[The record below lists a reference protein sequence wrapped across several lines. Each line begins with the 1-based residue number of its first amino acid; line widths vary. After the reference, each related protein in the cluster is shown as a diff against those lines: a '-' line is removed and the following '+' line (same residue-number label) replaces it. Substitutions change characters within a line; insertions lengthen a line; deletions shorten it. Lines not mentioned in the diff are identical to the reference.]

1 MRGRLPVLLQTE
13 ANECGLA
20 SLAMIAAWHGR
31 CQSLAD
37 LRQKLPVSRKG
48 VTVRGL
54 VLMAESLGLISRPLK
69 LELEDLRHLQL
80 PCVLHW
86 DMDHF
91 VVLRSVG
98 RNSVV
103 IHDPAVG
110 ARKVSLREFGLRFT
124 GVAVEFDLLESPQ
137 PAADGQTTPRH
148 RPIEF
153 TRRHRRSFAQIIVL
167 TALLEIL
174 AILMPFMLQWTVDA
188 ALPSRAV
195 LAIDGLAIAF
205 GMLVLISGSIDV
217 ARGWL
222 VALVGAD
229 LNFSWSRRVLTHLLR
244 LPLEFFERRH
254 LGDIMTSFNSIMVLQ
269 RALTTGFIEAIVDGV
284 MAVGTLA
291 MMIHYN
297 VKGALIAMAAIGLYA
312 LLCTLLRAPLRQA
325 TAERIVQMAKQQSHF
340 LETLRGIQSVRLFAI
355 ASQRRSGWTRLA
367 GLQTNAEL
375 RVHGLNL
382 IHGTASRLIFNLL
395 RVALICLGAHS
406 ILEGHAT
413 IGTLFAFLAYLDQ
426 FMLRTTALIDR
437 VLEFAVLRL
446 HIERVD
452 DIVRAAPE
460 PPDPDTPGTI
470 ITELSLHPPS
480 IRVDRLTYAYGF
492 TEQPVLQDVSLE
504 IRPGECVAVVGPSG
518 CGKTTLV
525 KLMLGLLEPTSGE
538 ITISGVP
545 LGQMGRERLRA
556 MSATVMQED
565 QLFTGSLSDNIS
577 FFDPQPDQGRVRQCA
592 RQAAIH
598 DEIEAMPMGYYT
610 LVGEAGVGLSGG
622 QKQRIML
629 ARALYRQPK
638 LLVLD
643 EATSHLDIDSE
654 RSVNAAIRKL
664 DLTRIIVAHRPE
676 TIAMADRVIT
686 LGKGAIIG
694 KFEPAAA
701 IAGDDIAAID
711 AALGH

>member
-1 MRGRLPVLLQTE
+1 MKSRLPVLLQTE

-20 SLAMIAAWHGR
+20 SLAMIAASHGL
-31 CQSLAD
+31 CESIAD

-54 VLMAESLGLISRPLK
+54 VMMAESLGLISHPLK
-69 LELEDLRHLQL
+69 LELEDFRHLRL

-110 ARKVSLREFGLRFT
+110 ARKISLREFSRRFT
-124 GVAVEFDLLESPQ
+124 GVAVEFELSASPR
-137 PAADGQTTPRH
+137 PAADEQTTPRR
-148 RPIEF
+148 RPIEL
-153 TRRHRRSFAQIIVL
+153 TRKHRRSFAQIVAL

-174 AILMPFMLQWTVDA
+174 AILMPLMLQWTVDA
-188 ALPSRAV
+188 ALPSRTV

-205 GMLVLISGSIDV
+205 GLLVLVSGSIDV

-222 VALVGAD
+222 VALVGAE
-229 LNFSWSRRVLTHLLR
+229 LNFSWSRRVLAHLLR
-244 LPLEFFERRH
+244 LPLDYFERRH

-269 RALTTGFIEAIVDGV
+269 RAFTTGFMEAIVDGA
-284 MAVGTLA
+284 MALGTLA
-291 MMIHYN
+291 MMVHYN
-297 VKGALIAMAAIGLYA
+297 LTGALTAMAAIGIYA

-325 TAERIVQMAKQQSHF
+325 TAEQIVQMTKQQSHF

-355 ASQRRSGWTRLA
+355 AGQRQSGWTRLA

-375 RVHGLNL
+375 RVRGLTL
-382 IHGTASRLIFNLL
+382 THATASRIVFNLL
-395 RVALICLGAHS
+395 RVGLICLGAHS
-406 ILEGHAT
+406 ILDGNAT

-426 FMLRTTALIDR
+426 FVLRTTALIDR
-437 VLEFAVLRL
+437 ALEFAVLRL

-452 DIVRAAPE
+452 DIVQTTPE
-460 PPDPDTPGTI
+460 PADPQSPGTI
-470 ITELSLHPPS
+470 ITERSLHPPS
-480 IRVDRLTYAYGF
+480 IRVEGLTYAYGF
-492 TEQPVLQDVSLE
+492 SEQPVLQNVSLE
-504 IRPGECVAVVGPSG
+504 VRPGECVAVIGPSG

-525 KLMLGLLEPTSGE
+525 KLMLGLLEPTCGE
-538 ITISGVP
+538 ITINGVP
-545 LGQMGRERLRA
+545 LAQMGRERLRA

-577 FFDPQPDQGRVRQCA
+577 FFDSQPDQDRVRRCA

-643 EATSHLDIDSE
+643 EATSHLDIDAE
-654 RSVNAAIRKL
+654 RSVNAAIREL
-664 DLTRIIVAHRPE
+664 DLTRIIIAHRPE
-676 TIAMADRVIT
+676 TIAMADRVII
-686 LGKGAIIG
+686 LGTGGRIG
-694 KFEPAAA
+694 KIEPAT
-701 IAGDDIAAID
+701 
-711 AALGH
+711 GHRGQF